1 MTGFGNIGG
10 IIATYSFVAAD
21 APFYTK
27 GYAICVSFICLSVL
41 ACVLY
46 AVAITWENK
55 RRSKQL
61 HNLNL
66 TETEKMDLGVSLSL
80 LGCGCVCGVGTIADH
95 FAGHESRV

>member
-66 TETEKMDLGVSLSL
+66 TETEKMDLGVSLFL
-80 LGCGCVCGVGTIADH
+80 LGWGCVVVLERLLTI